1 MPALS
6 AERNCL
12 WRRSFQPC
20 WPRPK
25 IDSLLAQS
33 LLLFFILESQVEGW
47 VRNLVPLPAG
57 TAAQGKTC
65 VRANPALEAVR
76 PSHRTGLRLT
86 ISSLVVNVN
95 VKQTS
100 REVTHAQVMACARPH
115 HAPGA
120 VMRCRQS
127 PRSPAA
133 QAQPSPPH
141 VTAPP
146 HTPSSSPPPIES
158 YC

>member
-6 AERNCL
+6 AQGNCL

-76 PSHRTGLRLT
+76 PSHRTGLRL
-86 ISSLVVNVN
+86 
-95 VKQTS
+95 S
-100 REVTHAQVMACARPH
+100 RQALLARLARARGGNH
-115 HAPGA
+115 QARAPPF
-120 VMRCRQS
+120 
-127 PRSPAA
+127 PRANPAA
-133 QAQPSPPH
+133 AAQQIQALLRVPPVGVESASEQRLPAQPQ
-141 VTAPP
+141 TRAM
-146 HTPSSSPPPIES
+146 
-158 YC
+158 